1 MLVIM
6 SILCSVGNL
15 VTSVSC
21 KKKKALCIASTH
33 SFLYVQTKAGSQ
45 WNYLQ
50 IPATERAKEFGL
62 SILTFMILFNSFI
75 PISLMVTMEIVKF
88 VQSIMID
95 NDLDIYYAKTD
106 TPAVARSSSLI
117 EELGQVEYV
126 FSDKTG
132 TLTCNEMEFRECSIA
147 GLSYATTADLD
158 RPPQSE
164 NDANGQYSFEQLEK
178 HLKTSEHNRII
189 HEFMTSLMT
198 CHTVIPET
206 VKESDDIVYQA
217 SSPDEAALV
226 QGASHIFGYHFYARR
241 PHTIHCKIQGQEV
254 EFSILNV
261 CEFNS
266 TRKRMSIVLKDA
278 NGIKLYCKGADS
290 VILERLAA
298 NDPFEKATLHHL
310 EVQYHIGTK
319 NKMEANHFCM
329 RRSLRL
335 RVFVRYV
342 MQCARFH
349 CKNTNVGL

>member
-1 MLVIM
+1 M
-6 SILCSVGNL
+6 
-15 VTSVSC
+15 TC
-21 KKKKALCIASTH
+21 KLHTHPHFFLLLIKKMN
-33 SFLYVQTKAGSQ
+33 AGSQ
-45 WNYLQ
+45 WSYLQ

-147 GLSYATTADLD
+147 GLSYATTADPD
-158 RPPQSE
+158 RQPKSE
-164 NDANGQYSFEQLEK
+164 HDVNGQYSFEQLEM
-178 HLKTSEHNRII
+178 HLETSQHKRAI

-206 VKESDDIVYQA
+206 IKDTDEIAYQA

-241 PHTIHCKIQGQEV
+241 PYTIHCKIKGREV
-254 EFSILNV
+254 EYNVLNV

-278 NGIKLYCKGADS
+278 DGIKLYCKGADS

-298 NDPFEKATLHHL
+298 NDPFEEATLHHL
-310 EVQYHIGTK
+310 EVYHYTCI
-319 NKMEANHFCM
+319 
-329 RRSLRL
+329 S
-335 RVFVRYV
+335 
-342 MQCARFH
+342 
-349 CKNTNVGL
+349 